1 MFVLPPIPNAAG
13 VHALFETAA
22 LLIGTQAYW
31 LARRRAGQSSAFS
44 GAPFA
49 ILMGALLGAGLGSKA
64 VFWLER
70 PDLFIQAA
78 TQPAAL
84 LFASGQS
91 IVGGLLGGLLG
102 VELAK
107 KLQGVTASTGDLFV
121 GPILLGLMVGRVGC
135 FLVGLADD
143 TYGVPTGL
151 PWGVDFGDGIP
162 RHPTQLYEIAFA
174 GVLWLGL
181 RRLQGRLAPQPGLLF
196 KMMLVAY
203 LLWRLAI
210 DALKPV
216 PFAYP
221 LGFSGIQWVCLIA
234 LIVYLQP
241 TWRQWQ
247 RLGHPTAV

>member
-13 VHALFETAA
+13 VHALFETTA
-22 LLIGTQAYW
+22 LLVGTQAYW
-31 LARRRAGQSSAFS
+31 LARRRAGQASAFS

-70 PDLFIQAA
+70 PDLLVQAA
-78 TQPAAL
+78 AQPAAL
-84 LFASGQS
+84 LFAAGQS

-135 FLVGLADD
+135 FLTGLADD

-151 PWGVDFGDGIP
+151 PWGVDFGDGVP
-162 RHPTQLYEIAFA
+162 RHPTQLYEILFA
-174 GVLWLGL
+174 AALWLAL
-181 RRLQGRLAPQPGLLF
+181 NRSAPRLAAVPGLKFRL
-196 KMMLVAY
+196 MLSAY
-203 LLWRLAI
+203 LLWRLLI
-210 DALKPV
+210 DGLKPV
-216 PFAYP
+216 PVAFP
-221 LGFSGIQWVCLIA
+221 GGLSGIQWVSLLA
-234 LIVYLQP
+234 LALYLPP
-241 TWRQWQ
+241 TLG
-247 RLGHPTAV
+247 RLKNLP

>member
-1 MFVLPPIPNAAG
+1 MFVLPTIPNAAG
-13 VHALFETAA
+13 AHALFETAA

-31 LARRRAGQSSAFS
+31 LARRRAGQPSAFS

-78 TQPAAL
+78 AQPAAL

-107 KLQGVTASTGDLFV
+107 KLHGVAASTGDLFV

-135 FLVGLADD
+135 FLAGLADD

-151 PWGVDFGDGIP
+151 PWGVDFGDGVA
-162 RHPTQLYEIAFA
+162 RHPTQLYEILFA
-174 GVLWLGL
+174 AALWLAL
-181 RRLQGRLAPQPGLLF
+181 NRSAPRLAAVPGLKFRL
-196 KMMLVAY
+196 MLSAY
-203 LLWRLAI
+203 LLWRLLI
-210 DALKPV
+210 DGLKPV
-216 PFAYP
+216 PMAFP
-221 LGFSGIQWVCLIA
+221 GGLSGIQWACLLA
-234 LIVYLQP
+234 LAVYLP
-241 TWRQWQ
+241 GTLG
-247 RLGHPTAV
+247 RLKQLP